1 MSAGDRVAFGEYV
14 RSRSQA
20 LLRAAQAMT
29 GNRADAE
36 DLLQAT
42 LVKAYQSWDRIDDP
56 AALDTY
62 VRRVMVNT
70 HISGWRKRR
79 VDEYPTD
86 ELPDSPSGEDATRDS
101 DLHDVVQRAIDRLP
115 RQMRAAVMLRFY
127 DDMTEPEVAAAL
139 GVSVGTVKSTVAR
152 AVAKLRKDAEL
163 GADSLPS
170 PRDVSL
176 ALSRPGGV
184 MRGSYVATSPE
195 KEILAIRGSWPGNST
210 RRRGLAYGQ
219 HDDGLPANDHHGHA
233 LRHDAVR

>member
-1 MSAGDRVAFGEYV
+1 MSVGDRVAFGEYV
-14 RSRSQA
+14 RSRSHA

-29 GNRADAE
+29 GNRSDAE

-42 LVKAYQSWDRIDDP
+42 LVKAYQFWDRIDDP

-62 VRRVMVNT
+62 VRRVMVTT
-70 HISGWRKRR
+70 HISGWRRRR

-86 ELPDSPSGEDATRDS
+86 ELPDCPSMEDATGDS
-101 DLHDVVQRAIDRLP
+101 DLRDVVQRAIDRLP

-170 PRDVSL
+170 PRGPSLDLSL
-176 ALSRPGGV
+176 ARGV
-184 MRGSYVATSPE
+184 KRHWYVALSPSRRTGRSGDP
-195 KEILAIRGSWPGNST
+195 APGNSM
-210 RRRGLAYGQ
+210 RRRGTVLWTA
-219 HDDGLPANDHHGHA
+219 
-233 LRHDAVR
+233 R

>member
-1 MSAGDRVAFGEYV
+1 MSVGERVAFGEYV
-14 RSRSQA
+14 RARSGA

-29 GNRADAE
+29 ANRADAE

-42 LVKAYQSWDRIDDP
+42 LFKAYQSWDKISDP

-70 HISGWRKRR
+70 HISGWRRR
-79 VDEYPTD
+79 RLDEYPTD
-86 ELPDSPSGEDATRDS
+86 EIPDSPSADATGDS
-101 DLHDVVQRAIDRLP
+101 DLHDVVQRAVDRLP

-163 GADSLPS
+163 GADAELGTLFFAYGRKP
-170 PRDVSL
+170 
-176 ALSRPGGV
+176 
-184 MRGSYVATSPE
+184 
-195 KEILAIRGSWPGNST
+195 AIRWADQRLNTARIPWEYPLSTLWETLAFRGYAKSVELHEEVGSAWT
-210 RRRGLAYGQ
+210 AR
-219 HDDGLPANDHHGHA
+219 
-233 LRHDAVR
+233 

>member
-1 MSAGDRVAFGEYV
+1 MTGNGDLDDALPHALEQALRNSREAVTSELGSQLNVEKGLAAVIRDSHAAGSRVAFGEYV

-56 AALDTY
+56 SALDTY

-70 HISGWRKRR
+70 HISGWRRRR

-86 ELPDSPSGEDATRDS
+86 ELSDEPTAEDAVWDRD
-101 DLHDVVQRAIDRLP
+101 LRDVVQPAIDRLP

-127 DDMTEPEVAAAL
+127 ADMTEPEVAAAL
-139 GVSVGTVKSTVAR
+139 GVSVGTAKATVAR
-152 AVAKLRKDAEL
+152 AVAKLRKDAGL
-163 GADSLPS
+163 DADSLPS
-170 PRDVSL
+170 PRDTSL
-176 ALSRPGGV
+176 DLSRQGV
-184 MRGSYVATSPE
+184 
-195 KEILAIRGSWPGNST
+195 
-210 RRRGLAYGQ
+210 
-219 HDDGLPANDHHGHA
+219 
-233 LRHDAVR
+233 

>member
-20 LLRAAQAMT
+20 LLRAAQGMT

-62 VRRVMVNT
+62 VYRVMVNT

-86 ELPDSPSGEDATRDS
+86 ELPDSPSAEDATKES
-101 DLHDVVQRAIDRLP
+101 DLRDVVQRAIDRLP

-170 PRDVSL
+170 PRDPSL
-176 ALSRPGGV
+176 VLSD
-184 MRGSYVATSPE
+184 RGCNAPF
-195 KEILAIRGSWPGNST
+195 LRGNIT
-210 RRRGLAYGQ
+210 
-219 HDDGLPANDHHGHA
+219 
-233 LRHDAVR
+233 

>member
-14 RSRSQA
+14 RSRSHA

-29 GNRADAE
+29 GNLADAE

-42 LVKAYQSWDRIDDP
+42 LVKAYQSWERIDDQ

-70 HISGWRKRR
+70 HISGWRRQR

-86 ELPDSPSGEDATRDS
+86 EIPDSPMAEDATRDS

-163 GADSLPS
+163 GADAWPGPENPSLGL
-170 PRDVSL
+170 SL
-176 ALSRPGGV
+176 AQGCNTPYV
-184 MRGSYVATSPE
+184 RGT
-195 KEILAIRGSWPGNST
+195 IT
-210 RRRGLAYGQ
+210 
-219 HDDGLPANDHHGHA
+219 
-233 LRHDAVR
+233 

>member
-1 MSAGDRVAFGEYV
+1 MSVGERVAFGEYV
-14 RSRSQA
+14 RARSGA

-29 GNRADAE
+29 ANRADAE

-42 LVKAYQSWDRIDDP
+42 LFKAYQSWDKISDP

-70 HISGWRKRR
+70 HISGWRRR
-79 VDEYPTD
+79 RLDEYPTD
-86 ELPDSPSGEDATRDS
+86 EIPDSPSADATGDS
-101 DLHDVVQRAIDRLP
+101 DLHDVVQRAVDRLP

-163 GADSLPS
+163 GADAELGTRLILVRGCLPLGGRGT
-170 PRDVSL
+170 RDQ
-176 ALSRPGGV
+176 
-184 MRGSYVATSPE
+184 MRQP
-195 KEILAIRGSWPGNST
+195 
-210 RRRGLAYGQ
+210 RGLTPPRSRGYIAFSTLWETLAFRGMRRQ
-219 HDDGLPANDHHGHA
+219 WELHEEVGPAWTA
-233 LRHDAVR
+233 R

>member
-1 MSAGDRVAFGEYV
+1 MSVGERVAFGEYV
-14 RSRSQA
+14 RARSGA

-29 GNRADAE
+29 ANRADAE

-42 LVKAYQSWDRIDDP
+42 LFKAYQSWDKITDP

-70 HISGWRKRR
+70 HISGWRRR
-79 VDEYPTD
+79 RLDEYPTD
-86 ELPDSPSGEDATRDS
+86 EIPDSPAADATGDS
-101 DLHDVVQRAIDRLP
+101 DLHDVVQRAVDRLP

-163 GADSLPS
+163 GADAELGSRLVRVGGRFSLGQ
-170 PRDVSL
+170 R
-176 ALSRPGGV
+176 ATRHQ
-184 MRGSYVATSPE
+184 MRQP
-195 KEILAIRGSWPGNST
+195 
-210 RRRGLAYGQ
+210 RGLTRSGYRGNIAFSTLWETLAFPGY
-219 HDDGLPANDHHGHA
+219 A
-233 LRHDAVR
+233 

>member
-1 MSAGDRVAFGEYV
+1 MSAGDHVAFGEYV

-20 LLRAAQAMT
+20 LLRAAQGMT
-29 GNRADAE
+29 GNRSDAE

-42 LVKAYQSWDRIDDP
+42 LVKAYQSWDRIDDA

-70 HISGWRKRR
+70 HISGWRRRR

-86 ELPDSPSGEDATRDS
+86 EIPDSASAGDATVDS

-170 PRDVSL
+170 QRDPSL
-176 ALSRPGGV
+176 DLGDEGV
-184 MRGSYVATSPE
+184 
-195 KEILAIRGSWPGNST
+195 
-210 RRRGLAYGQ
+210 
-219 HDDGLPANDHHGHA
+219 
-233 LRHDAVR
+233 

>member
-210 RRRGLAYGQ
+210 RRRGFAWT
-219 HDDGLPANDHHGHA
+219 A
-233 LRHDAVR
+233 R

>member
-14 RSRSQA
+14 RSRSHA
-20 LLRAAQAMT
+20 LLRAAQAIT

-56 AALDTY
+56 AALDAY
-62 VRRVMVNT
+62 VRRVMMNT
-70 HISGWRKRR
+70 HISGWRRRR

-86 ELPDSPSGEDATRDS
+86 ELPDSPTGEDATGDS

-115 RQMRAAVMLRFY
+115 RQMRAAVMLRYY

-139 GVSVGTVKSTVAR
+139 GISVGTVKSTVAR

-163 GADSLPS
+163 GAD
-170 PRDVSL
+170 
-176 ALSRPGGV
+176 AQPGPAPLHRSWQGV
-184 MRGSYVATSPE
+184 
-195 KEILAIRGSWPGNST
+195 
-210 RRRGLAYGQ
+210 
-219 HDDGLPANDHHGHA
+219 
-233 LRHDAVR
+233 